1 MAFRLHWSPARPGGV
16 NPAGAHRALTSAV
29 QSPGVSS
36 NPASPDAGAFMAPA
50 AHDRMPAGGLP
61 DPRRFDPVRFPG
73 VPEGEAWPPPRFDFE
88 AAWLRE
94 PGLAFERDAGGGIG
108 VVRAFAHLRMVLDIE
123 NAHRLLDIVPGT
135 RDFRLLRLVPPALR
149 CVDRI
154 EPGDPVPGP
163 LLDDDPEMPDD
174 HHLYAATSALVE
186 RLAATAGEEGQALA
200 EAMRRVPPGP
210 AMFETAVAHC
220 ITRDGFAMGTMA
232 PLARRLQR
240 LANAHAR
247 VLAVAAAQ
255 PDYLAMERMLRRTR
269 AAIGADRRWAGDLL
283 TRALE
288 ALQAQIVRPRQ
299 TAEAL
304 LSQAEAAMRRPLPLE
319 APTRLIREQEAC
331 RDRLLDLAVFWR
343 RLAAAWLAVDPD
355 TTDRREIEAL
365 ARNALR
371 RLALVPLYRVEEP
384 EG

>member
-1 MAFRLHWSPARPGGV
+1 
-16 NPAGAHRALTSAV
+16 
-29 QSPGVSS
+29 
-36 NPASPDAGAFMAPA
+36 MAPA
-50 AHDRMPAGGLP
+50 TPERLP

-73 VPEGEAWPPPRFDFE
+73 VPDGEAWPPARFEFE
-88 AAWLRE
+88 APWMRE

-108 VVRAFAHLRMVLDIE
+108 VVRAFAHLRMVADIE
-123 NAHRLLDIVPGT
+123 SAHVMFDIAPGT
-135 RDFRLLRLVPPALR
+135 RDFRLLRLIPAALR
-149 CVDRI
+149 CVDRV
-154 EPGDPVPGP
+154 EPGDPVPGA
-163 LLDDDPEMPDD
+163 LLDDDPDMPED
-174 HHLYAATSALVE
+174 HHLFAATGALVE
-186 RLAATAGEEGQALA
+186 RLAATAGEEGLALA

-220 ITRDGFAMGTMA
+220 ITHGGFAMGTMA

-255 PDYLAMERMLRRTR
+255 PDYAAMERMLRRTR
-269 AAIGADRRWAGDLL
+269 LALCADRRWAGDLL

-288 ALQAQIVRPRQ
+288 ALQPQIGRPR
-299 TAEAL
+299 TAVEAL
-304 LSQAEAAMRRPLPLE
+304 LAQAEAAMRRTLPLE
-319 APTRLIREQEAC
+319 APTRLIREQERY

-371 RLALVPLYRVEEP
+371 RLALVPLYRPEDPEP
-384 EG
+384 